1 MSQIINE
8 LNMVILVTNNMR
20 TPRPAKKQKELKDWR
35 LEEHPKKKA
44 RAFVKE
50 VIEILAPA

>member
-1 MSQIINE
+1 
-8 LNMVILVTNNMR
+8 MVILVTNNMR